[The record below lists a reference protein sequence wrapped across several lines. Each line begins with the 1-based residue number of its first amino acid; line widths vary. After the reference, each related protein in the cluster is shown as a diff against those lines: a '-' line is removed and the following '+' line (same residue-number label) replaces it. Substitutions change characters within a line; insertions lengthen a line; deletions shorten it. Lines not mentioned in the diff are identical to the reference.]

1 MIRIEP
7 LTFHY
12 KYGFIVEGHAEYA
25 EHGADIVCSAISA
38 IAQTI
43 EMAIK
48 RHAPVESI
56 VEEGHISVYV
66 KEPNVYTDILIDAM
80 LNGMRAVEKQYP
92 QYVTIQEEEHD
103 KRF

>member
-1 MIRIEP
+1 MITIKP
-7 LTFHY
+7 LTHRY
-12 KYGFIVEGHAEYA
+12 KYGFVVEGHAEYA
-25 EHGADIVCSAISA
+25 ENGQDIVCSAVSA
-38 IAQTI
+38 ISSTTM
-43 EMAIK
+43 MALD
-48 RHAPVESI
+48 RHANTENIVES
-56 VEEGHISVYV
+56 GLMSVYV